1 MKMVQNEFKFIAKNK
16 IILISLIA
24 IMIIPFLYSIFF
36 LKSVWDPYGSTGNLP
51 VAVVNNDVPTTYE
64 GQKLN
69 AGKDLVKELK
79 KNDQIGWRFVSA
91 KKAKQGLK
99 DKEYYTVI
107 TLPKNFSANAATV
120 LDKHP
125 KKMQINYKTND
136 SLNFIAEVISE
147 AGAKQVNAEL
157 RETVTKSYA
166 KVMFKQVKTAGKGF
180 TTAAKGAK
188 KLTDGSI
195 TLADGLNTYTAGV
208 DKVNDGVMTMKT
220 SVVPLSDG
228 IQKLAAGSKALDT
241 GLQTLNSKTGTLASG
256 ASQLNSGASQLNTG
270 LQTLN
275 SKTGALSSGV
285 SQLNSGASQLN
296 SGVSAYTDGTD
307 QLNTGL
313 TKLNG
318 QSGKLASGATKLAAS
333 TSQLPT
339 GVAGLYVLNS
349 VMNQG
354 IGTISNELNGQA
366 DQMKD
371 LAAMPATM
379 KSVNQQSKD
388 LSTMLENLKPS
399 MALLVQLNN
408 TYKANEQTIAQ
419 LPALGT
425 QLSGFKTLLTTSG
438 TTIAGNSKAT
448 LTDVATISAESSK
461 LSPAGQKALQD
472 IQGKTTSNL
481 TALKAINDATSQLDV
496 DKISGMINQLT
507 PVLGQMKQLDTA
519 VSQLTELSTESEQL
533 LKVSDQLTNAEMRTK
548 ITTLMGKMTT
558 LTNRV
563 NQLNV
568 LSTKATGIATQL
580 NSGVNGNNPV
590 IDASKLTSEDA
601 VTKQVASIASQS
613 TMTPQ
618 IGQLVAGVN
627 AYTAGVGS
635 ATTGSS
641 TLVSKNTQLV
651 AGSTQLA
658 AGTTQLNGQVPA
670 LTGGIGQLATGSTQL
685 AAGTAQLNSQVPQ
698 LTSGVSQLA
707 TGSTTLNGGLVQ
719 LNGKIPTLTSG
730 VDQLADGTSQLAANS
745 TKLNSGATQ
754 LKNGNKTLTTGL
766 NTGAN
771 KVNSI
776 KLTNSTADMFA
787 APSDLKHSNYSYVP
801 NYGHALAP
809 YVLSL
814 ALFVGAIVFNFA
826 YPIRKI
832 SMEGQSATAWFLS
845 KIAVGAIVAIGMGL
859 IEPALMMVAGLNVD
873 HPAQFFLISV
883 TFALTSMA
891 IIMFLSMA
899 FDNPGRFLAMVLLML
914 QLGGSGGTF
923 PMEITNHFYN
933 VIHPFLPMSY
943 SILGFRQAI
952 TSGLGNG
959 QIVQT
964 FFVLLLFIAI
974 ALVLLWISMTHL
986 QKIGQA
992 GISQLDDNQKLQDVE
1007 K

>member
-228 IQKLAAGSKALDT
+228 VKKLADGSKALDT
-241 GLQTLNSKTGTLASG
+241 GLQTLNGKTGTLASG

-275 SKTGALSSGV
+275 SKTGALSTGV
-285 SQLNSGASQLN
+285 SQLNTGLQTLNNNSANLNGGADKLKVGITQLSAGSQQLNTALTDASKEITTSLSTGQPKIDELKEGMNQLDTGLSQLN
-296 SGVSAYTDGTD
+296 AAMNGSETTVIAQKITTDLTTIGN
-307 QLNTGL
+307 NT
-313 TKLNG
+313 
-318 QSGKLASGATKLAAS
+318 QS
-333 TSQLPT
+333 T
-339 GVAGLYVLNS
+339 GVALAQAGTSLGQVKTKVYDTNS
-349 VMNQG
+349 SGSVASQVGNVGAQLKTIAAVTNNADVQAALAKNPALAAQLKAALESASG
-354 IGTISNELNGQA
+354 SLTQTSTQIQSSGADLTSAGADLDLIKTNTISTG
-366 DQMKD
+366 
-371 LAAMPATM
+371 
-379 KSVNQQSKD
+379 
-388 LSTMLENLKPS
+388 
-399 MALLVQLNN
+399 
-408 TYKANEQTIAQ
+408 AQ
-419 LPALGT
+419 LKDVQT
-425 QLSGFKTLLTTSG
+425 QL
-438 TTIAGNSKAT
+438 
-448 LTDVATISAESSK
+448 
-461 LSPAGQKALQD
+461 
-472 IQGKTTSNL
+472 
-481 TALKAINDATSQLDV
+481 
-496 DKISGMINQLT
+496 
-507 PVLGQMKQLDTA
+507 
-519 VSQLTELSTESEQL
+519 
-533 LKVSDQLTNAEMRTK
+533 
-548 ITTLMGKMTT
+548 TTLMGTLQTLKTSVGQLSTGATAANVGVNEAIST
-558 LTNRV
+558 LTAGLVKV
-563 NQLNV
+563 NTG
-568 LSTKATGIATQL
+568 LSQTGDGSVAKPFGAIQATTIINAGL
-580 NSGVNGNNPV
+580 
-590 IDASKLTSEDA
+590 
-601 VTKQVASIASQS
+601 KQVQEGLNGTS
-613 TMTPQ
+613 TQP
-618 IGQLVAGVN
+618 GLVPGLQ
-627 AYTAGVGS
+627 AYTAGVVQASNGS
-635 ATTGSS
+635 
-641 TLVSKNTQLV
+641 N
-651 AGSTQLA
+651 
-658 AGTTQLNGQVPA
+658 QLNSNVPA
-670 LTGGIGQLATGSTQL
+670 LTGGIGQLASGSGQL

-719 LNGKIPTLTSG
+719 LNGKIPALTSG

-766 NTGAN
+766 NSGAN

>member
-228 IQKLAAGSKALDT
+228 VKKLADGSKALDT
-241 GLQTLNSKTGTLASG
+241 GLQTLNGKTGTLASG
-256 ASQLNSGASQLNTG
+256 ASQLNSGASQVNTGASQVSAG

-275 SKTGALSSGV
+275 GKTGALSSGV
-285 SQLNSGASQLN
+285 SQLSAGASDLNKGVTDYTTGASDINSGLGTLSDNSKALN
-296 SGVSAYTDGTD
+296 AGMAGVSGGVSALKEGSQKVSDGLQTIQTKIKNNPSFKNEAAYNQTVAQYTA
-307 QLNTGL
+307 LNAKIKEIETTIPAL
-313 TKLNG
+313 
-318 QSGKLASGATKLAAS
+318 QSGLNAIPDQVVSTTDFDAKAQAIIDSEKQAGITFTAAQEAGVKAKLSAQLSASAKAEAQQIVTGINAQIDAKKPTTAEYAQLTQAVNGSLSLLTNLRAIQLGLNDVGSQPGLASGSAQVS
-333 TSQLPT
+333 
-339 GVAGLYVLNS
+339 AG
-349 VMNQG
+349 
-354 IGTISNELNGQA
+354 
-366 DQMKD
+366 
-371 LAAMPATM
+371 
-379 KSVNQQSKD
+379 
-388 LSTMLENLKPS
+388 
-399 MALLVQLNN
+399 
-408 TYKANEQTIAQ
+408 IAQ
-419 LPALGT
+419 LATGS
-425 QLSGFKTLLTTSG
+425 QTLATNLTT
-438 TTIAGNSKAT
+438 
-448 LTDVATISAESSK
+448 
-461 LSPAGQKALQD
+461 
-472 IQGKTTSNL
+472 
-481 TALKAINDATSQLDV
+481 
-496 DKISGMINQLT
+496 
-507 PVLGQMKQLDTA
+507 
-519 VSQLTELSTESEQL
+519 
-533 LKVSDQLTNAEMRTK
+533 
-548 ITTLMGKMTT
+548 
-558 LTNRV
+558 
-563 NQLNV
+563 
-568 LSTKATGIATQL
+568 
-580 NSGVNGNNPV
+580 
-590 IDASKLTSEDA
+590 
-601 VTKQVASIASQS
+601 
-613 TMTPQ
+613 
-618 IGQLVAGVN
+618 
-627 AYTAGVGS
+627 YTAGVDTATAGS
-635 ATTGSS
+635 NK
-641 TLVSKNTQLV
+641 LVSNNTALV
-651 AGSTQLA
+651 AGGTKLSN
-658 AGTTQLNGQVPA
+658 GTTQLNSQVPA
-670 LTGGIGQLATGSTQL
+670 LTGGIGQLATGASQVAGGTGQL

-873 HPAQFFLISV
+873 HPAQFFLVSV

-943 SILGFRQAI
+943 SIMGFRQAI

-959 QIVQT
+959 QIAQT

>member
-1 MKMVQNEFKFIAKNK
+1 MVQNEFKFIAKNK

-228 IQKLAAGSKALDT
+228 VKKLADGSKALDT
-241 GLQTLNSKTGTLASG
+241 GLQTLNGKTGTLASG

-275 SKTGALSSGV
+275 SKTGALSTGV
-285 SQLNSGASQLN
+285 TQLNSGASQLN
-296 SGVSAYTDGTD
+296 GGLNKLTANSDALNDGVDTLDGGVSQLLAGSSQLTAGLVAASNGIDKKLPQKEEITKLVGGLGSIDSGIQQMD
-307 QLNTGL
+307 QELNHSSMPDIDAAGITSGLMNIKNNSKNTGNL
-313 TKLNG
+313 LQSTGASLGNINTKLFDQTNTNSAAVNLG
-318 QSGKLASGATKLAAS
+318 KTKAELEQISSLVQSSGATDAEKAKIMALVGSAGAS
-333 TSQLPT
+333 T
-339 GVAGLYVLNS
+339 
-349 VMNQG
+349 
-354 IGTISNELNGQA
+354 QA
-366 DQMKD
+366 
-371 LAAMPATM
+371 
-379 KSVNQQSKD
+379 V
-388 LSTMLENLKPS
+388 
-399 MALLVQLNN
+399 
-408 TYKANEQTIAQ
+408 
-419 LPALGT
+419 GT
-425 QLSGFKTLLTTSG
+425 QLTSAGSDAANIKTNLGLIGADTASNG
-438 TTIAGNSKAT
+438 ESLK
-448 LTDVATISAESSK
+448 TISS
-461 LSPAGQKALQD
+461 QMQTIQAL
-472 IQGKTTSNL
+472 I
-481 TALKAINDATSQLDV
+481 
-496 DKISGMINQLT
+496 
-507 PVLGQMKQLDTA
+507 P
-519 VSQLTELSTESEQL
+519 
-533 LKVSDQLTNAEMRTK
+533 
-548 ITTLMGKMTT
+548 
-558 LTNRV
+558 
-563 NQLNV
+563 
-568 LSTKATGIATQL
+568 
-580 NSGVNGNNPV
+580 
-590 IDASKLTSEDA
+590 KLTSL
-601 VTKQVASIASQS
+601 K
-613 TMTPQ
+613 
-618 IGQLVAGVN
+618 AGVAALASDDPEN
-627 AYTAGVGS
+627 GGHTA
-635 ATTGSS
+635 
-641 TLVSKNTQLV
+641 LVQAQGAITQLV
-651 AGSTQLA
+651 SGLETVNAGLKQTGSTPNTMGAIQASSTINAGLKQVQVGLKGTTGKLGLVPGLLTYTNGVASAQAGSTQLA

-670 LTGGIGQLATGSTQL
+670 LTGGIGQLASGSSQL

-873 HPAQFFLISV
+873 HPAQLFLISV